1 MRQHSGGAQH
11 HGVSTTA
18 TSSLNGQETLDLAY
32 GQLEAALPRRVARAL
47 NWLRRPEARW
57 VRIPAGLLC
66 IAAASFWFMPVI
78 GIEWAPLGLLLLA
91 QDIPFLRR
99 PVGLLILALLA
110 AWRHLRHWWR
120 RRRAR

>member
-1 MRQHSGGAQH
+1 MN
-11 HGVSTTA
+11 TTT

-32 GQLEAALPRRVARAL
+32 DQLEAALPKRAARAL
-47 NWLRRPEARW
+47 AWLRRPEARW

-66 IAAASFWFMPVI
+66 IAAAFFWFMPII
-78 GIEWAPLGLLLLA
+78 GIEWAPVGLLLLA